1 LRNDQI
7 HIDLRQLRY
16 FLAVYDELHFG
27 RAARRL
33 QMAQPP
39 LSQAIRRLEDELGVP
54 LLHRSSRAVT
64 ATDAGLVFAAEARK
78 VLATLDIAVSEA
90 RRAEAKD
97 AGLQIGCVPHVPLE
111 RLHRLVSAIKERA
124 PFARPR
130 VQHLPAAEQLA
141 RLEQGGLDLT
151 IVDDVEDEQCNLH
164 VLPLFRGGPIGA
176 VVPVGHDLAGTP
188 ALTPD
193 DLASEQLVMFPRRA
207 NPALHDGLLVIFRS
221 GGYRFRRVIHAT
233 GPSRRDMMLAVAQGD
248 GVALLPASTQAVVD
262 SSAVVVFRPLTEAV
276 FMPDTVLVWRA
287 GPPARLVESLA
298 AIREIAGKLYSEGA
312 PVMPGRATGSATAPS
327 PGSRQPRS

>member
-1 LRNDQI
+1 LRSDQI

-39 LSQAIRRLEDELGVP
+39 LSQAIRRLEDELGVA

-78 VLATLDIAVSEA
+78 VLAALDVAVSEA

-97 AGLQIGCVPHVPLE
+97 AGLQIGCVPHIPLE
-111 RLHRLVSAIKERA
+111 RLHRLVSAIMERA

-141 RLEQGGLDLT
+141 RLEQGGLDLS
-151 IVDDVEDEQCNLH
+151 IVDDVVEAQRNLH
-164 VLPLFRGGPIGA
+164 VLPLFRGGAIGA
-176 VVPVGHDLAGTP
+176 VVPVGHDLAGAP
-188 ALTPD
+188 ALSPD
-193 DLASEQLVMFPRRA
+193 DVASEQLVMFPRRA
-207 NPALHDGLLVIFRS
+207 NPGLHDSLLVIFRS
-221 GGYRFRRVIHAT
+221 RGYRFRRVIHAT
-233 GPSRRDMMLAVAQGD
+233 GPSRRDMMLGVAQGD
-248 GVALLPASTQAVVD
+248 GVALLPASTQDVVD
-262 SSAVVVFRPLTEAV
+262 SSAVVVFRPLTKPV
-276 FMPDTVLVWRA
+276 FMPDTVLAWRA

-298 AIREIAGKLYSEGA
+298 TIREIAGKLYSEDA
-312 PVMPGRATGSATAPS
+312 PGMPGRAPGSATAPS
-327 PGSRQPRS
+327 RGSRQPRS

>member
-1 LRNDQI
+1 
-7 HIDLRQLRY
+7 
-16 FLAVYDELHFG
+16 
-27 RAARRL
+27 
-33 QMAQPP
+33 MAQPP
-39 LSQAIRRLEDELGVP
+39 LSHAIRRLEDELGVP
-54 LLHRSSRAVT
+54 LLQRSSRAVT

-78 VLATLDIAVSEA
+78 VLAALEVAVSEA

-111 RLHRLVSAIKERA
+111 RLHRLVSSIKERA
-124 PFARPR
+124 PFTPPR

-141 RLEQGGLDLT
+141 RLEQGGLDLS
-151 IVDDVEDEQCNLH
+151 IVDDVFDARCNAH
-164 VLPLFRGGPIGA
+164 VLPLFRGGAIGA

-193 DLASEQLVMFPRRA
+193 DLASERLVMFPRRA
-207 NPALHDGLLVIFRS
+207 DPGLHDGLLVIFRS

-248 GVALLPASTQAVVD
+248 GVALLPASTQDVVD
-262 SSAVVVFRPLTEAV
+262 SSRVVVLRRLTEAV

-287 GPPARLVESLA
+287 CPPARLVESLA
-298 AIREIAGKLYSEGA
+298 TIREIAGTLYSEGA
-312 PVMPGRATGSATAPS
+312 PGTPGRTTGSATAPS

>member
-1 LRNDQI
+1 MPSDQI
-7 HIDLRQLRY
+7 HINLRQLRY
-16 FLAVYDELHFG
+16 FLAVYDEMHFG

-78 VLATLDIAVSEA
+78 VLATLDVAVSEA

-97 AGLQIGCVPHVPLE
+97 VGLQIGCVPHVPLE
-111 RLHRLVSAIKERA
+111 CLHRFVSAIRERA

-130 VQHLPAAEQLA
+130 VQHLSAAEQLA
-141 RLEQGGLDLT
+141 RLEQGGLDLI
-151 IVDDVEDEQCNLH
+151 IVDDVVDDQCNLPM
-164 VLPLFRGGPIGA
+164 LPLFRGEPIGA
-176 VVPVGHDLAGTP
+176 VVPVGHHLAGTP

-207 NPALHDGLLVIFRS
+207 NPALHDGLLVTFKS
-221 GGYRFRRVIHAT
+221 CGYRFRRVLSAT
-233 GPSRRDMMLAVAQGD
+233 GPSRRDMMLAVAQED
-248 GVALLPASTQAVVD
+248 GVALLPASTQDVVH
-262 SSAVVVFRPLTEAV
+262 SSTVVVFRPLTEAV

-287 GPPARLVESLA
+287 GPPARLVESLP
-298 AIREIAGKLYSEGA
+298 AIREIAGKLYSEGT
-312 PVMPGRATGSATAPS
+312 PGMPGRATESAIDPS

>member
-1 LRNDQI
+1 MRNDQI

-39 LSQAIRRLEDELGVP
+39 LSQAIRRLEEELGVP

-78 VLATLDIAVSEA
+78 VLATLEVAVSEA

-111 RLHRLVSAIKERA
+111 RLHRLVSAINERA
-124 PFARPR
+124 PCARPR

-141 RLEQGGLDLT
+141 RLEQGGLDLA
-151 IVDDVEDEQCNLH
+151 IVDDVVDAQCNLH
-164 VLPLFRGGPIGA
+164 VLPLFRGGAIGA

-188 ALTPD
+188 ALSPD

-207 NPALHDGLLVIFRS
+207 NPALHDGLLVIFRL

-233 GPSRRDMMLAVAQGD
+233 GPSRRDMMLGVAQGD
-248 GVALLPASTQAVVD
+248 GVALLPASSQDVVD
-262 SSAVVVFRPLTEAV
+262 SSAVVVFRPLTKAV
-276 FMPDTVLVWRA
+276 FMPGTVLVWRA
-287 GPPARLVESLA
+287 GPPTRLVEALA
-298 AIREIAGKLYSEGA
+298 TIREIAGKLYFEGA
-312 PVMPGRATGSATAPS
+312 PGMPDRATGSATDPS
-327 PGSRQPRS
+327 RGSRQPRS

>member
-1 LRNDQI
+1 MRNDHI

-64 ATDAGLVFAAEARK
+64 ATAAGLVFAAEARK
-78 VLATLDIAVSEA
+78 VLATLDVAVSEA

-111 RLHRLVSAIKERA
+111 RLHRLVSAIEEPA
-124 PFARPR
+124 PSARPR

-141 RLEQGGLDLT
+141 RLEHGDLDLA
-151 IVDDVEDEQCNLH
+151 IVDDVVEAQRNLH
-164 VLPLFRGGPIGA
+164 VLPLFRGGAIGA

-188 ALTPD
+188 ALSPD
-193 DLASEQLVMFPRRA
+193 DLASEQLVIFPRRA

-221 GGYRFRRVIHAT
+221 EGYRFRRVIHAT

-248 GVALLPASTQAVVD
+248 GVALLPASSQDVVD
-262 SSAVVVFRPLTEAV
+262 SSRVVVFRPLTQAV
-276 FMPDTVLVWRA
+276 FMPETVLVWRT
-287 GPPARLVESLA
+287 GPSARLVEALA
-298 AIREIAGKLYSEGA
+298 TIREIAGKLYSEGA
-312 PVMPGRATGSATAPS
+312 PGMPGRATGSATAAS
-327 PGSRQPRS
+327 HGSRQRRS